1 VLSPVAG
8 PLRVTRAAL
17 VATLVLALSA
27 AAHAVAGGHLP
38 DPLVL
43 AALAAFTLAGAMVAA
58 RVRFTVPRLLAVLGT
73 AQLGLHVALDTL
85 GHGAATCVPAGPS
98 AGAGHT
104 GHGAVLVCSPGAGL
118 PDAGAGL
125 ASSAHLAS
133 SAASVVPGVWMVV
146 AHAVAT
152 LVLAVVLARGERALE
167 RFVAWL
173 TPLASLLAP
182 VVVAAS
188 RREAGVPAAFTRRP
202 TTRHPGTAPTRGP
215 PAAVRLVGTS
225 A

>member
-1 VLSPVAG
+1 MLSPVTG
-8 PLRVTRAAL
+8 PLRATRAAL

-27 AAHAVAGGHLP
+27 AAHAVGGGHLP

-43 AALAAFTLAGAMVAA
+43 AALAAITLAGTMLAA
-58 RVRFTVPRLLAVLGT
+58 RARFTVPRLVGVLGA

-85 GHGAATCVPAGPS
+85 GHGVATCVPAGPS

-133 SAASVVPGVWMVV
+133 SSASVLPGVWMVA

-167 RFVAWL
+167 RLGAWL
-173 TPLASLLAP
+173 TPRASLLVP
-182 VVVAAS
+182 VVVAVS
-188 RREAGVPAAFTRRP
+188 RRAIAVPAASTRRP
-202 TTRHPGTAPTRGP
+202 ATRHPSTAPTRGP
-215 PAAVRLVGTS
+215 PVALRLVGTP